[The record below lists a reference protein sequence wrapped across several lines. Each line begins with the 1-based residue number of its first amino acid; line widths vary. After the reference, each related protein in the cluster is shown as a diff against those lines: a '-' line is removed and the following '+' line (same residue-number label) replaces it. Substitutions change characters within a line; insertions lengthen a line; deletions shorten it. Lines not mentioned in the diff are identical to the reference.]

1 MSKKNIIIIILSF
14 MALVVGICLSV
25 QLYKTNTQ
33 LNSANEKIIAIEKD
47 LDESNQK
54 LDECN
59 KELDECKGKLKKA
72 KTTIKDL
79 KSDEYEFIYLGEYKL
94 TYYCDMR
101 FSHIC
106 GGSGITATGKP
117 TEVGTTIAVNPNDI
131 PYGSKVY
138 IEGIG
143 FRSADDTGG
152 GIGRKHIDVL
162 VKTHD
167 EALSQT
173 LLKSGVWLLV
183 KK

>member
-14 MALVVGICLSV
+14 ITLVVGICLSI

-33 LNSANEKIIAIEKD
+33 LDSANEKIIAIEKD
-47 LDESNQK
+47 LDESN
-54 LDECN
+54 
-59 KELDECKGKLKKA
+59 KELDECKDKLKKA

-94 TYYCDMR
+94 TYYCDER
-101 FSHIC
+101 RNHIC
-106 GGSGITATGKP
+106 GGSGVTVTGKP
-117 TEVGTTIAVNPNDI
+117 TEVGTTIGVNPNDI

-152 GIGRKHIDVL
+152 GIGMKHIDVL
-162 VKTHD
+162 VKTHN

-173 LLKSGVWLLV
+173 LLRSGVWLLV